1 MIAAVN
7 SQEEQNYSRYLIVE
21 TLDEKSFLRAGE
33 VFSFHNALTV
43 RSDVTLLKSLS
54 QPSNV

>member
-21 TLDEKSFLRAGE
+21 TLDGKSLLRAGE
-33 VFSFHNALTV
+33 VFSF
-43 RSDVTLLKSLS
+43 
-54 QPSNV
+54 